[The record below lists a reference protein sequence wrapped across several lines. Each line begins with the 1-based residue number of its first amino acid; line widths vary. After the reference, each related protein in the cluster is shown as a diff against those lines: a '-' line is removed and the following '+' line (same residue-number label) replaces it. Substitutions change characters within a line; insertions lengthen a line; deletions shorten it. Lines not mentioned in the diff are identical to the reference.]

1 MTSGSAERVVLV
13 LSGGG
18 AKAAAHL
25 GVVRALKA
33 SGLVPTRYVGTSMGA
48 VIATGLAAGLA
59 PDDVTARLLQ
69 VRQRD
74 IFRIDRTALL
84 KGVWARSILK
94 PEALRQTLERLLPVT
109 TFAELNAPLSITASD
124 LDSGEELVFG
134 AGGSDVPLLDALCA
148 SCALPLF
155 FPPFPLGGRRC
166 ADGGLREVVPL
177 EVAGRFPADLVV
189 AVDVGSG
196 FDMAPGR
203 VTPTSPALLQLQ
215 GDAQRVLMA
224 SNSALTRALWLATPE
239 RPPLLWIRPNVR
251 LNETFATDQ
260 LQWYLEEG
268 ERAAIIALAARRP

>member
-1 MTSGSAERVVLV
+1 MTSGSAGRLVLV

-48 VIATGLAAGLA
+48 VIATGLAAGLS

-74 IFRIDRTALL
+74 IFSIDRTALL

-94 PEALRQTLERLLPVT
+94 PEALRKTLERLLPVT
-109 TFAELNAPLSITASD
+109 TFAELKAPLSITATD

-155 FPPFPLGGRRC
+155 FPPFLLNGRRC

-177 EVAGRFPADLVV
+177 EVAARFPADLVV

-196 FDMAPGR
+196 FDMEPG
-203 VTPTSPALLQLQ
+203 
-215 GDAQRVLMA
+215 
-224 SNSALTRALWLATPE
+224 
-239 RPPLLWIRPNVR
+239 
-251 LNETFATDQ
+251 
-260 LQWYLEEG
+260 
-268 ERAAIIALAARRP
+268 

>member
-1 MTSGSAERVVLV
+1 MTAGSAERVVLV

-94 PEALRQTLERLLPVT
+94 PEALRKTLERLLPVT

-203 VTPTSPALLQLQ
+203 ATPTSPALLQLQ